1 MRRVFLIILAFVA
14 ATLCAPLRGLA
25 EVAPVRLV
33 RIDGAIGPVSARYI
47 EQEIKIAEREGAA
60 CLVIGIDTPGGLD
73 TSMRAMVQAIM
84 ASRVPVVI
92 YVSPSG
98 ARCASAGVFIAMS
111 ADVVAM
117 APGTS
122 IGAAHPVTIGQGE
135 VDPET
140 MAKIVNDSA
149 SYVKGL
155 AAKKGRNQEWAEKTV
170 RESATATAEEAL
182 ALGAIDLVAESIDD
196 LVAKLDGR
204 AVDAAKGGRLATA
217 GARIETVKIGLRWR
231 ILGILSD
238 PNVAYLLLVLGFYGL
253 FFELSNPGSIFPGVL
268 GAIFLILAFFSFQ
281 MLPIN
286 YAGLLLIV
294 LALGMFVAEVK
305 VHSAGLLTIG
315 GVVSMFLGSLML
327 IESPGP
333 FLKISYKVIVPAVL
347 ATAAFFV
354 FAVGAGLRAQM
365 RKPTTGEEGLL
376 GERGVATTDIDRTG
390 QVFIHGELW
399 TASSEERIAKG
410 EAVEV
415 RKVDGLKLE
424 VRRAV
429 LGDQA
434 GRGE

>member
-1 MRRVFLIILAFVA
+1 MRRVFLIVLASLSAVMWA
-14 ATLCAPLRGLA
+14 APRVFA
-25 EVAPVRLV
+25 EAPVVRAI
-33 RIDGAIGPVSARYI
+33 RIDGAIGPVPARFVG
-47 EQEIKIAEREGAA
+47 QEIKIAEREGAA

-73 TSMRAMVQAIM
+73 TSMRAIVQDVL
-84 ASRVPVVI
+84 ASRVPVVV

-117 APGTS
+117 TPGTS

-135 VDPET
+135 VDAET

-182 ALGAIDLVAESIDD
+182 ELGAIDLVAESLED
-196 LVAKLDGR
+196 LLARIDGR
-204 AVDAAKGGRLATA
+204 EVDAAKGGRLATA
-217 GARIETVKIGLRWR
+217 GAQVEAVKTGLRWR

-286 YAGLLLIV
+286 YAGLLLMV

-354 FAVGAGLRAQM
+354 FAVGAGLRAQA
-365 RKPTTGEEGLL
+365 RKPTTGEEGLV

-390 QVFIHGELW
+390 QVFVHGELW
-399 TASSEERIAKG
+399 TAASAERIARG
-410 EAVEV
+410 DAVEV
-415 RKVDGLKLE
+415 TRVDGLKLE

-429 LGDQA
+429 SADRT
-434 GRGE
+434 GRGN